1 MTLVRCARALLLFFC
16 PILLNAQ
23 QVKSIDLSGV
33 SQRTELRHPP
43 APPCNNGVCGG
54 YGGGSM
60 GDGAPDRRDPHAIGV
75 YLLSVSPAVIDPS
88 EPFEVEFNV
97 VNTGLAPIEVPVFPH
112 LSDLQPTDESVRFTY
127 FSITLVVS
135 VEGDWRHPVLARA
148 DLYGAKGHDGT
159 MFVLRPGEWIHVK
172 AKVKPQY
179 SPAESVTARL
189 LGGFW
194 LRRNTFTPHA
204 GGSFTNVEN
213 LYPNV
218 TPTPSIPIRFLDSP
232 NKLNSDGRSD
242 WCKQM
247 G

>member
-1 MTLVRCARALLLFFC
+1 M
-16 PILLNAQ
+16 
-23 QVKSIDLSGV
+23 
-33 SQRTELRHPP
+33 
-43 APPCNNGVCGG
+43 
-54 YGGGSM
+54 
-60 GDGAPDRRDPHAIGV
+60 
-75 YLLSVSPAVIDPS
+75 LSVSPAVIDPS